1 VRLPWVSRTAYELL
15 LDERDR
21 LRDKNDSW
29 EDHIRRVER
38 KDRGMT
44 ELPVERKEPVEAMP
58 PALER
63 VINKFSSEAIRL
75 SLRNQARIARV
86 RDGKPWS
93 KIQAELESNLG

>member
-1 VRLPWVSRTAYELL
+1 MKLPWVSRTAYELL

-21 LRDKNDSW
+21 LRAKNDGW

-44 ELPVERKEPVEAMP
+44 ELPAKRKETVDPMP
-58 PALER
+58 PELER
-63 VINKFSSEAIRL
+63 IINKFSSETIRQ

-86 RDGKPWS
+86 REGKPWS
-93 KIQAELESNLG
+93 RIRSELEASLE